1 MNILVVIP
9 ARYQS
14 TRFPGK
20 PLAKIK
26 GKPMIQCTYE
36 QAIQTG
42 FPVVVATDDERI
54 QKVVSDFGGQVVMT
68 DVSHT
73 NGTSRC
79 FEAVNVWETM
89 SNKEVD
95 VVINVQ
101 GDEPFV
107 QPEQIQNLSK
117 AFTDTTVDIATL
129 AQKIVKEEEL
139 FNPNV
144 VKLVRD
150 TRGYALYFSRAVIP
164 FLRDF
169 LPEEWLEKHSFFK
182 HIGMYAY
189 TKKALNSIVTL
200 PQGTLELGENLEQ
213 LRWLENGY
221 TIAVL
226 ETMHQSIGI
235 DTPEDLE
242 QIK

>member
-1 MNILVVIP
+1 MNTLVVIP

-36 QAIQTG
+36 QAVQSG
-42 FPVVVATDDERI
+42 FPTVVATDDERI
-54 QKVVSDFGGQVVMT
+54 REAVTMFGGQVVMT
-68 DVSHT
+68 DTTHT

-79 FEAVNVWETM
+79 SEAVAIWENQKQ
-89 SNKEVD
+89 SEVE

-107 QPEQIQNLSK
+107 QPEQIQDLAK
-117 AFTDTTVDIATL
+117 AFIDPSVDIATL
-129 AQKIVKEEEL
+129 TQKIANEEEL

-150 TRGYALYFSRAVIP
+150 IKGYALYFSRATIP
-164 FLRDF
+164 FLRDSSTK
-169 LPEEWLEKHSFFK
+169 EWLRKHTFFK

-189 TKKALNSIVTL
+189 TKSALNRIINL
-200 PQGTLELGENLEQ
+200 PKGKLEMGENLEQ
-213 LRWLENGY
+213 LRWLEHGY

-226 ETMHQSIGI
+226 ETIHASIGV

-242 QIK
+242 RIR

>member
-36 QAIQTG
+36 QAIQAE
-42 FPVVVATDDERI
+42 FPTVVATDDKRI
-54 QKVVSDFGGQVVMT
+54 QDAVTMFGGQVVMT
-68 DVSHT
+68 DTTHT

-79 FEAVNVWETM
+79 CEAVAIWEAKTQ
-89 SNKEVD
+89 SEVD

-107 QPEQIQNLSK
+107 QPEQIQDLAK
-117 AFTDTTVDIATL
+117 AFTDPSVDIATL
-129 AQKIVKEEEL
+129 TQKITNEEEL

-144 VKLVRD
+144 VKLVKNIK
-150 TRGYALYFSRAVIP
+150 GYALYFSRATIP
-164 FLRDF
+164 FLRDS
-169 LPEEWLEKHSFFK
+169 LPKEWLREHTFFK

-189 TKKALNSIVTL
+189 TKNALDRIVNL
-200 PQGTLELGENLEQ
+200 PKGKLEIGENLEQ
-213 LRWLENGY
+213 LRWLEYGY

-226 ETMHQSIGI
+226 ETIHASIGV

-242 QIK
+242 RIQ